1 MGQKSDNLLKVKNK
15 KIKRKPDVVAKWT
28 KVNHD
33 LNGNTPVHKG
43 GKIKRKPD
51 VVAKRI
57 KLDYDLNGNTP
68 VRKGTIQTIL
78 SKEISSD

>member
-1 MGQKSDNLLKVKNK
+1 MTKIQTERKVIKKMGQKSDNLLKVKNK
-15 KIKRKPDVVAKWT
+15 
-28 KVNHD
+28 
-33 LNGNTPVHKG
+33 
-43 GKIKRKPD
+43 KIKRKPD